1 MSTSENNPIMDSSN
15 HSDCPEPISD
25 ISLPS
30 LKPLDIDDDNIEAS
44 KSDDEK
50 IETPNE
56 VISSE
61 SPVHPEICV
70 TECNDLPDGSS
81 ANLAIPSDG
90 SNMSTDTQEAI
101 SMENPSSGNSETD
114 KIKSVQQTKS
124 SPTESAASITS
135 SLPVDEDDA
144 GPFNVP
150 AYRRHLNGGNL
161 CYDTFTTKDSQYYDL
176 NQGRKLA
183 LILNHEEY
191 NHYDNRHIPRR
202 TGTNKVVTENRLSY
216 PFYCEFRPK

>member
-25 ISLPS
+25 ISLPG
-30 LKPLDIDDDNIEAS
+30 LKPLNIDGDNIEAS

-50 IETPNE
+50 VETANE
-56 VISSE
+56 IISSE

-70 TECNDLPDGSS
+70 TECNDLP
-81 ANLAIPSDG
+81 DG

-124 SPTESAASITS
+124 SPTE
-135 SLPVDEDDA
+135 
-144 GPFNVP
+144 
-150 AYRRHLNGGNL
+150 
-161 CYDTFTTKDSQYYDL
+161 
-176 NQGRKLA
+176 
-183 LILNHEEY
+183 
-191 NHYDNRHIPRR
+191 
-202 TGTNKVVTENRLSY
+202 
-216 PFYCEFRPK
+216 

>member
-25 ISLPS
+25 ILLPN
-30 LKPLDIDDDNIEAS
+30 LRPLNIDGHNIETS
-44 KSDDEK
+44 KPDDEK
-50 IETPNE
+50 LSTPNE
-56 VISSE
+56 AIFPE
-61 SPVHPEICV
+61 SPARPEICV

-81 ANLAIPSDG
+81 AKLAIPSDG
-90 SNMSTDTQEAI
+90 TNMSTDTQEAI

-114 KIKSVQQTKS
+114 QMKSVQQNKP

-161 CYDTFTTKDSQYYDL
+161 CYDTFTTKDSQYYEL

-202 TGTNKVVTENRLSY
+202 TGTNKVVTDNRLGY
-216 PFYCEFRPK
+216 PYYCELNR

>member
-1 MSTSENNPIMDSSN
+1 MSTSENDPIMESEN
-15 HSDCPEPISD
+15 HSDCPEPFSD
-25 ISLPS
+25 ILLPS
-30 LKPLDIDDDNIEAS
+30 LKPLNIDGHNIEES
-44 KSDDEK
+44 KPDDEK
-50 IETPNE
+50 ISTPNE

-61 SPVHPEICV
+61 SPSHPEICV
-70 TECNDLPDGSS
+70 TKCNDSPDGSS
-81 ANLAIPSDG
+81 TNLGIPSDCT
-90 SNMSTDTQEAI
+90 NMSTDTQKEI

-114 KIKSVQQTKS
+114 QMISVQQNKS
-124 SPTESAASITS
+124 SPTESAASIPS

-161 CYDTFTTKDSQYYDL
+161 CYETFTTKDSQYYDL

-202 TGTNKVVTENRLSY
+202 TGTNKVVTDNILGY
-216 PFYCEFRPK
+216 QFDC

>member
-1 MSTSENNPIMDSSN
+1 MSTSENCPITDSSN
-15 HSDCPEPISD
+15 HWDCPEPISD
-25 ISLPS
+25 ISLPT
-30 LKPLDIDDDNIEAS
+30 LKPLNIDGDNIEAS

-50 IETPNE
+50 VETANE
-56 VISSE
+56 IISSE

-81 ANLAIPSDG
+81 ANLAIPLDG
-90 SNMSTDTQEAI
+90 TNMSTDTQEAI

-161 CYDTFTTKDSQYYDL
+161 CYDTYTTKDSQYYEL
-176 NQGRKLA
+176 NHGRKLA

-202 TGTNKVVTENRLSY
+202 TGTNKVDTDTRVGY
-216 PFYCEFRPK
+216 PFNC